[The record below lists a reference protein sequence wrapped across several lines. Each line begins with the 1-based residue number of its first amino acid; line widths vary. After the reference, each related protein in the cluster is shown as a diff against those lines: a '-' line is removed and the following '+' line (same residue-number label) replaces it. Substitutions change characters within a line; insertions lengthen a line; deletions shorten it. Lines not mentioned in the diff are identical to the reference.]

1 MAILGLSGT
10 FSIDKPSQV
19 WHYDVNVSKPDQDL
33 ITECLAGQTQAFGD
47 LVLRYQ
53 NRLFN
58 TLITVLGSAEDA
70 RDVAQEAFINAF
82 QKLHTFRGRS
92 AFYSW
97 LFRIALNSAASRKRK
112 MNRVAVSIE
121 ASRDQS
127 GVEPLDRHPGSRP
140 EHALELSEQ
149 QGAVRAA
156 LAELA
161 EEFRTALVLKEMEN
175 LTYEEIAEIVG
186 CPIGTVRSRIHR
198 ARAELR
204 ERLQGLLQESDE
216 L

>member
-1 MAILGLSGT
+1 M
-10 FSIDKPSQV
+10 
-19 WHYDVNVSKPDQDL
+19 SKPDQQL
-33 ITECLAGQTQAFGD
+33 IAECLAGQTHAFGD

-58 TLITVLGSAEDA
+58 TLITVLGSADDA
-70 RDVAQEAFINAF
+70 RDVAQEAFVHAF

-97 LFRIALNSAASRKRK
+97 LFRIALNSAVSQKRK

-121 ASRDQS
+121 AAREQS
-127 GVEPLDRHPGSRP
+127 GAEPLDRHPGSRP

-161 EEFRTALVLKEMEN
+161 EEFRTALVLKEMED
-175 LTYEEIAEIVG
+175 LSYEEIAEIVG

-216 L
+216 

>member
-1 MAILGLSGT
+1 M
-10 FSIDKPSQV
+10 
-19 WHYDVNVSKPDQDL
+19 
-33 ITECLAGQTQAFGD
+33 
-47 LVLRYQ
+47 LRYQ

-58 TLITVLGSAEDA
+58 TLISVLGSAEDA
-70 RDVAQEAFINAF
+70 RDVAQEAFILAF

-97 LFRIALNSAASRKRK
+97 LFRIALNSAVSQKRK
-112 MNRVAVSIE
+112 MNRVTVSIE
-121 ASRDQS
+121 AAREQT
-127 GVEPLDRHPGSRP
+127 GAEPLDQHADSRP
-140 EHALELSEQ
+140 EHSLESSER

-175 LTYEEIAEIVG
+175 LSYEEIAEIVG

-216 L
+216 